1 MPDRPWDQQLKDFLK
16 RTGEDLKKAGDDIR
30 AEAQKLIDEV
40 RDPETQQKIRDG
52 LGNLGQWA
60 KKSAED
66 AANKIEEVVKRA
78 DDAWRGT
85 TGSKP
90 QGGSSSA
97 STGTGKPRKAAK
109 KAAKT
114 AKKSAKAKA
123 KKKK

>member
-16 RTGEDLKKAGDDIR
+16 RTGEDLKKTGDDIR
-30 AEAQKLIDEV
+30 AEAQKLLDEV

-60 KKSAED
+60 KKSAEE

-90 QGGSSSA
+90 ESGSSS
-97 STGTGKPRKAAK
+97 SSRGTGKPRKTAK
-109 KAAKT
+109 KA
-114 AKKSAKAKA
+114 AKKSAKAK
-123 KKKK
+123 KKK

>member
-60 KKSAED
+60 KRSAEE
-66 AANKIEEVVKRA
+66 AANKIEEVVKKA
-78 DDAWRGT
+78 DETWRGST
-85 TGSKP
+85 DAKP
-90 QGGSSSA
+90 KPKAPS
-97 STGTGKPRKAAK
+97 KPRKSAGK
-109 KAAKT
+109 KT
-114 AKKSAKAKA
+114 KKSAKAK
-123 KKKK
+123 KKK